1 MTKLKVLTLCTLA
14 CLFASC
20 QKNAVSIITSP
31 TASKRLQFG
40 TEQLKTTLENDG
52 YTVKVR
58 NLNDAKHLSGKTI
71 FALEKGD
78 PVSLD
83 LAKKYGFMLP
93 DFNKKEGFY
102 IGTKKNKI
110 GRAHV

>member
-1 MTKLKVLTLCTLA
+1 MTKLKVLTLCGLA

-71 FALEKGD
+71 LALEKGD
-78 PVSLD
+78 PISLN

-102 IGTKKNKI
+102 IGTKKNMTLM
-110 GRAHV
+110 